1 MFVDYSDSDDE
12 PAAAAAAPPPKKA
25 KKEISLQALHAAN
38 NVSAAPSDV
47 PAGLPAGFFDSAAD
61 AAADAPPPA
70 AAAASAP
77 KKGLL
82 SFLPPPVNAPK
93 APAKGGASAYARAQP
108 LKRPPGA
115 AAAASAPGPS
125 AAPRVS
131 AAPDVGAAAS
141 VVRPRVDPSLY
152 ADAVGAAP
160 EEESVTDAYPGGD
173 DGFTDAYP
181 DAGSYGPSA
190 GGGGGYDVPLGP
202 MAAADDG
209 GAAQRGAN
217 SSFLTH
223 MERHMDSHAAGEGGM
238 VSVSQDEMRAAFGP
252 RAPVRGARAA
262 AGGEDRRRVLE
273 PLVGLEGVD
282 VPAVAAAEAEA
293 PDQLARRAVRRAA
306 RRARAADAPRLADG
320 GEVRVVSQAQRPRS
334 RARVEA
340 TLRFTSSLL
349 RRTLSHVHLR
359 SSALRLIRVLGV
371 IAEHL
376 GRRGR
381 AKSVCSFSRA
391 CKSFHAVAFEPD
403 VWAPVACRPADVPRN
418 HLRGTAHALS
428 LCKNIQPPVWS
439 HAKVTPEALEAR
451 VKHLP
456 MPALGDFV
464 FSFRLHLVDD
474 AETTLLANA
483 SCRYEAF
490 HMESDRFRD
499 EDGTLRWGVAFST
512 SRRSGRRGGR
522 WSRGFS

>member
-1 MFVDYSDSDDE
+1 MLVDYSDSDDE

-108 LKRPPGA
+108 LKRPSGA

-152 ADAVGAAP
+152 ADAVGAAAA
-160 EEESVTDAYPGGD
+160 EESVTDAYPGGD

-181 DAGSYGPSA
+181 DAGSYGPAA

-202 MAAADDG
+202 MAATADDH

-252 RAPVRGARAA
+252 ARQY
-262 AGGEDRRRVLE
+262 E
-273 PLVGLEGVD
+273 
-282 VPAVAAAEAEA
+282 VPAPPQEVKIAAEFWNRSSGSKESTYQPSRLQKRKHQINSLAAQCAE
-293 PDQLARRAVRRAA
+293 Q
-306 RRARAADAPRLADG
+306 
-320 GEVRVVSQAQRPRS
+320 
-334 RARVEA
+334 RVELEQRMRHGSKSKA
-340 TLRFTSSLL
+340 QT
-349 RRTLSHVHLR
+349 
-359 SSALRLIRVLGV
+359 A
-371 IAEHL
+371 
-376 GRRGR
+376 
-381 AKSVCSFSRA
+381 AKYG
-391 CKSFHAVAFEPD
+391 
-403 VWAPVACRPADVPRN
+403 W
-418 HLRGTAHALS
+418 
-428 LCKNIQPPVWS
+428 
-439 HAKVTPEALEAR
+439 
-451 VKHLP
+451 
-456 MPALGDFV
+456 
-464 FSFRLHLVDD
+464 
-474 AETTLLANA
+474 
-483 SCRYEAF
+483 
-490 HMESDRFRD
+490 
-499 EDGTLRWGVAFST
+499 
-512 SRRSGRRGGR
+512 
-522 WSRGFS
+522 